1 MADRT
6 VIADSAMD
14 VVWLMEEVMGR
25 RERGEVSTR
34 SGGAAGPCSFRPPG
48 RRAMTVNIDLIT
60 LTHASAGEATSS
72 KLSACCFK
80 YLLSE
85 SVCAASCATAA
96 GSMLLVHRRIDHVG
110 SDCRQA
116 AAAGAPHM
124 QRRY

>member
-34 SGGAAGPCSFRPPG
+34 SGGAAGPCSFRPPA
-48 RRAMTVNIDLIT
+48 RRATTVNIDPKT
-60 LTHASAGEATSS
+60 LTHTSAGEAISS

-80 YLLSE
+80 YLLSD
-85 SVCAASCATAA
+85 SVCAASWATAA
-96 GSMLLVHRRIDHVG
+96 GTMLLVHRRIYYVG
-110 SDCRQA
+110 SDCRQ